1 MENLHDKFDLSCSF
15 NSKAEKKRKRDV
27 EVKRLM
33 ALGHTKKFARQ
44 VVRRV

>member
-1 MENLHDKFDLSCSF
+1 MENLHDKFDLSYSV
-15 NSKAEKKRKRDV
+15 NSKAEKKYKRCN

-44 VVRRV
+44 AASRI

>member
-1 MENLHDKFDLSCSF
+1 MESKHDKFGLSYSF
-15 NSKAEKKRKRDV
+15 NSKADKKHKRDV

-44 VVRRV
+44 AAKRV

>member
-1 MENLHDKFDLSCSF
+1 MESKHDRMSF
-15 NSKAEKKRKRDV
+15 YSTYNSKAEKKHRRYV

-44 VVRRV
+44 AARRV

>member
-1 MENLHDKFDLSCSF
+1 MESKHDRMSF
-15 NSKAEKKRKRDV
+15 YSTYNGKAEKKHMRDV

-44 VVRRV
+44 AARRV